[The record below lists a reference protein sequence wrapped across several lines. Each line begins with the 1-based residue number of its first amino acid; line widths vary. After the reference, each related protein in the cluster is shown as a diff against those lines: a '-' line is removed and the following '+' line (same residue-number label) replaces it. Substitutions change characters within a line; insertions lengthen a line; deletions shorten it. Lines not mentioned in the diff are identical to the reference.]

1 MQIAWLRHEDNW
13 QDVKNAAM
21 NTVGKDKGVYPT
33 AAWKKKILLAEHS
46 PIRLMQFAWKWSDL
60 PYWVSVH
67 IVRHKIGIEHFVST
81 QRTDRTGVDR
91 TERPQNAPVLHQCQ
105 ANAQA
110 LITISRKRLCSGA
123 SAETRQAWQLL
134 KDEIAKVE
142 PELASCMVREC
153 VYRGFCPEMNP
164 CEDSASA
171 AAPQSR
177 HLPIAARPTYE
188 LSGVPCQAYA
198 LQSAPSSP
206 RSDCRPYRRYQ
217 KAPTAS
223 HPAPLPSAH
232 RPGTSVSERKTVL
245 LLQSASEI
253 SYPPPTASAS

>member
-153 VYRGFCPEMNP
+153 VYRGFCPEMYG
-164 CEDSASA
+164 CGFD
-171 AAPQSR
+171 
-177 HLPIAARPTYE
+177 
-188 LSGVPCQAYA
+188 
-198 LQSAPSSP
+198 
-206 RSDCRPYRRYQ
+206 
-217 KAPTAS
+217 
-223 HPAPLPSAH
+223 
-232 RPGTSVSERKTVL
+232 KT
-245 LLQSASEI
+245 E
-253 SYPPPTASAS
+253 